1 MSELVC
7 ILIAFGV
14 SIVIGAIC
22 MATNLF
28 GIGQLLFNMGF
39 PKFLV
44 IFFEFG
50 CIVIAFILTYDAVYR
65 YAKGDYYD
73 VYYTTKVELNRYV
86 EIDESPHGK
95 EVGKVPVDTVLNV
108 RHFTAKDDITWLESY
123 MLTPEG
129 TPEKLFVIVPQ
140 KIGRGDVR
148 ESNEYYDYHDTS
160 RSFGAYYERVDKENE
175 KIKEKIRSEFKSEL
189 AQKGIEVSHSSDNIL
204 KESLKDTSFIFPN
217 DGYLEMYQSEES
229 NFYYIPKEDKKVFL
243 KLVDSYVQ
251 KMNEEIKQY
260 F

>member
-14 SIVIGAIC
+14 SIVIGLILLK
-22 MATNLF
+22 TDLF
-28 GIGQLLFNMGF
+28 GIGAILYSLGF
-39 PKFLV
+39 PRILILPIK
-44 IFFEFG
+44 IG
-50 CIVIAFILTYDAVYR
+50 CIFLIFILTYDFVYQ
-65 YAKGDYYD
+65 YTKGDYYD
-73 VYYTTKVELNRYV
+73 VYYTTKVELNRYG

-123 MLTPEG
+123 ILTSEG

-160 RSFGAYYERVDKENE
+160 RSFGAYYERIDKENE
-175 KIKEKIRSEFKSEL
+175 KIKSKIRTEFKAEL
-189 AQKGIEVSHSSDNIL
+189 VQKGIEVSHSSDNIL

-217 DGYLEMYQSEES
+217 DGYLELYQSEES
-229 NFYYIPKEDKKVFL
+229 DFYYIPKEDKKVFL